1 MSDQRP
7 LDDDP
12 FARVPD
18 PTPAQPVPPEPVP
31 GAPVGAAPGAPSP
44 GAPEADAVPSS
55 TTGDGFAPP
64 TPPAP
69 PEFPGAAPYGTA
81 PHAAGPYAAGPYAA
95 GPYVGVPPT
104 TSAKAIAS
112 LVLSLVYAC
121 GLGSLAAVVLGHLA
135 RGEIRRSGGRIG
147 GTGLATA
154 GLVLGYL
161 GLAVTLVIGTGL
173 AVAAFRDVSGS
184 TVLDLDDGSDAP
196 PEPSAPPQPV
206 SGVCPDV
213 AALAEV
219 LPPTLDYVLGSST
232 RDERG
237 VIDCVYGQPGV
248 SGGGDLV
255 LVALQDD
262 LTTLSVDA
270 YFTERELDPP
280 ALDELGTAAGTADR
294 FGIDR
299 YVAPGTTIDYI
310 DTGAARGERSAVI
323 SVPEAFGIPTQTL
336 FVTTVEVLDGIRT
349 PDNVV

>member
-1 MSDQRP
+1 MP
-7 LDDDP
+7 LPGSP
-12 FARVPD
+12 F
-18 PTPAQPVPPEPVP
+18 
-31 GAPVGAAPGAPSP
+31 GGS
-44 GAPEADAVPSS
+44 
-55 TTGDGFAPP
+55 
-64 TPPAP
+64 
-69 PEFPGAAPYGTA
+69 
-81 PHAAGPYAAGPYAA
+81 
-95 GPYVGVPPT
+95 PYVGVPAT

-161 GLAVTLVIGTGL
+161 GLAITLVIGTGL
-173 AVAAFRDVSGS
+173 AVAAFTEISRGN
-184 TVLDLDDGSDAP
+184 VLDADDGSDAP

-213 AALAEV
+213 AALTDV
-219 LPPTLDYVLGSST
+219 LPTGLDYALGSST

-237 VIDCVYGQPGV
+237 VVDCVYGQPGV

-280 ALDELGTAAGTADR
+280 ALDELGAAAGTADR

-310 DTGAARGERSAVI
+310 DTGAARGERSVVI
-323 SVPEAFGIPTQTL
+323 SVPETFAIPTQTL
-336 FVTTVEVLDGIRT
+336 FVTTVEVLDGIRV